1 MSSDNTVK
9 IKIVGELDKS
19 FNSAL
24 KMTQSALKGL
34 GGVGA
39 AGLKVAGAAIGA
51 AAAGVTALGVSA
63 VKTGS
68 EFESSM
74 SQVAATMMLDKSTA
88 EGAAN
93 LKTLEDA
100 ARECGRST
108 AFSASEAAEGL
119 NYLALAGYDADKAAA
134 ALPSVLNLAGAGA
147 MDLAAASDMVTDSMS
162 ALGIEATQENL
173 ESFSDK
179 LAMTA
184 SKANASVSQMGEA
197 ILAVGGTAKGLKGET
212 TELNTALGI
221 LADSGIRGA
230 EGGTHLRNMILSL
243 QNPRNKEAA
252 NMMAQL
258 GVNAYTSEGKMRGLN
273 EIFNDINAS
282 MEGMNDAAKNNVMS
296 TIFKE
301 TDLAAA
307 SAMLANS
314 GERWDELSGY
324 IDKAAGAAQDM
335 YDIQLDNLEG
345 DVKKLSSAFDDLKI
359 SIFKDVNGPIRDTV
373 QLGTKMLG
381 NISEAYQKG
390 GMGAAVSQ
398 MGTEL
403 SNGVTLLAQNAP
415 KIIGVA
421 TSLVQ
426 NFLNGI
432 QQNLPAII
440 SGGVNTLTS
449 FIGGA
454 LQILPQLIVTG
465 AQALIL
471 FSQGITS
478 QLPNIMQMGMNAIT
492 ALVQGI
498 VPMIPTLFTT
508 AIHAVVT
515 FAQGTSS
522 MLPQLIQNG
531 AKLLGGIIGGLIG
544 AIPDLFMAIPKI
556 IAAIIEGLFST
567 DWIQVGK
574 DILSGIWN
582 GLTGGSDEGKAAE
595 AGSNLAASYSAGID
609 ASAFQVQSSVNSMA
623 TGIDMT
629 QFTTIGTDGGA
640 DMMAGLTQSI
650 DTGNV
655 DVLASF
661 NTGLTDLQTAAEQ
674 VDLTPSGKQM
684 MQGLINGME
693 AKRAEVIAKATSIAQ
708 AAANAI
714 NNSLEI
720 HSPSRV
726 MEQAG
731 QYTGEGLALG
741 MESKKDAVGA
751 AAVEMASPASSGIK
765 EALSGVISSFG
776 GGGSTTNSSQTSA
789 PVFNF
794 NPTYVLGGGS
804 EDVKSDVAEANK
816 MSMREFE
823 RMMNEWSRRNARV
836 SFA

>member
-24 KMTQSALKGL
+24 KMTQSALKVL

-134 ALPSVLNLAGAGA
+134 ALPSVLKLAGAGA

-221 LADSGIRGA
+221 LADSGIKGA

-296 TIFKE
+296 TIFKQ

-714 NNSLEI
+714 NDSLEI